1 MFILQANIAYIC
13 LFCFALNA
21 SFNVYRKC
29 CVSQEFQCLSIGTFN
44 WFRYVNWS

>member
-21 SFNVYRKC
+21 SFNIASVVYRKSFS
-29 CVSQEFQCLSIGTFN
+29 VY
-44 WFRYVNWS
+44 R